1 MELTNLKKKTDKA
14 IANPVARNEARRYS
28 LPTRLAFLPDKTI
41 GELWYFRLLTWI
53 YYYIFICFHDFEII
67 GMDKIDPKQ
76 SCLFISRHSTHNA
89 EITGIIVCSYYETGR
104 VIRSLIHRQLI
115 PFFPVLRLL
124 GCVPGQ
130 RDTAISLLNSGFWVA
145 VIPGGGEEAM
155 VGHENAYEVR
165 WPKKRKGFV
174 HVATEAQA
182 PIVPTFLANQEE
194 MRWNPILFFWNLFGL
209 GRLYSSILALNIPI
223 FTPILN
229 TIGEI
234 VWFTMTW
241 IQIPIPA
248 KLTLYI
254 GDPISYDTSKDSI
267 EDIVERSRNNLQ
279 ALINRHQPQGKCYSN
294 AIKQRIASLKKYWIS
309 KISK

>member
-1 MELTNLKKKTDKA
+1 
-14 IANPVARNEARRYS
+14 
-28 LPTRLAFLPDKTI
+28 
-41 GELWYFRLLTWI
+41 
-53 YYYIFICFHDFEII
+53 
-67 GMDKIDPKQ
+67 
-76 SCLFISRHSTHNA
+76 
-89 EITGIIVCSYYETGR
+89 
-104 VIRSLIHRQLI
+104 
-115 PFFPVLRLL
+115 
-124 GCVPGQ
+124 
-130 RDTAISLLNSGFWVA
+130 
-145 VIPGGGEEAM
+145 
-155 VGHENAYEVR
+155 
-165 WPKKRKGFV
+165 KGFV

-209 GRLYSSILALNIPI
+209 GRLYSSILKLNIPI

-267 EDIVERSRNNLQ
+267 DDIVERSRNNLQ
-279 ALINRHQPQGKCYSN
+279 ALINRHQPQ
-294 AIKQRIASLKKYWIS
+294 
-309 KISK
+309 